1 MSNLGV
7 RAFDD
12 DTGELYVTPLP
23 LADPSTARL
32 LFRSLPGASAVHVEI
47 LDGAEIHRRFE
58 IQADGEEDFVVHL
71 ERTEDGR
78 LDAWSQGR
86 EVLSLPPDERY
97 APAPPMGSHG
107 AALLDVAVLVD
118 GTARWWGDRDG
129 GSGDRPG
136 PTEPARLL
144 GDGEAWSAHVERLVE
159 IVAGLAGE
167 SDLRAGAFAFGDD
180 EPAGLRGPGLH
191 PAYRLYP
198 GEGAGWRLEALAPDD
213 LRARLLAVPATSGG
227 DFVDA
232 LADALEACVELPWR
246 EGSRRLVLLTGDSPG
261 YSILHPAPAG
271 ASLLPRRLDV
281 DTQSLALHRL
291 GVEIATLFHRPPPEI
306 DPGFL
311 DFERALLDH
320 AACQYRRLASRPEL
334 AFEATALE
342 ASDVVRSL
350 QGAPRWIARGAAYG
364 ILLEAQGDGR

>member
-1 MSNLGV
+1 MSALGLL
-7 RAFDD
+7 AFDD
-12 DTGELYVTPLP
+12 ATGQLRTSPLS
-23 LADPSTARL
+23 LSGPSVVRL
-32 LFRSLPGASAVHVEI
+32 RLRSLPGASAVLLEI
-47 LDGAEIHRRFE
+47 LEGADVRRRFE
-58 IQADGEEDFVVHL
+58 VQADGEEEFVVHL
-71 ERTEDGR
+71 ERTGDGR

-97 APAPPMGSHG
+97 APAPPTGSAG

-144 GDGEAWSAHVERLVE
+144 GDGEAWSAHAERLVE

-167 SDLRAGAFAFGDD
+167 SDLRAGVFAFGDD

-191 PAYRLYP
+191 PSYRLHP
-198 GEGAGWRLEALAPDD
+198 GEGGGWRLEALAPDD

-232 LADALEACVELPWR
+232 LADALEACAELPWR

-281 DTQSLALHRL
+281 DTQALALHRL
-291 GVEIATLFHRPPPEI
+291 GVEIATLYHRPPPEA
-306 DPGFL
+306 DPGIL

-334 AFEATALE
+334 AFDAAGPEAPE
-342 ASDVVRSL
+342 VVRRL
-350 QGAPRWIARGAAYG
+350 LGAPRWIARGAAYG
-364 ILLEAQGDGR
+364 VLLETQGDGR